1 MQPALIR
8 TRPSLCFVESQT
20 YSNPND
26 PKPRWSINLMT
37 RVGDLNPNEP
47 KPEMIRKSCDPNP
60 TRPEQPETQPDPKSD
75 DIRIHQRPSTWYSDL
90 TWNDPRPENIP
101 AAVNPISDR
110 TQKDARP
117 KKNDSSRQPD
127 TRPDPTWY
135 DPRVEKNVSTGQ
147 RETQPD
153 PTHIS
158 IWPNWPGSKPD
169 PIRLDNL
176 PPLIV
181 QHIPYEVYPD
191 GLN

>member
-1 MQPALIR
+1 MQPALIG

-37 RVGDLNPNEP
+37 RSRPGDPNPKEP

-101 AAVNPISDR
+101 AAVNPISDG

-117 KKNDSSRQPD
+117 KKMSADVNLILDLI
-127 TRPDPTWY
+127 RPDMT
-135 DPRVEKNVSTGQ
+135 RELKKMSALVNVKLNP
-147 RETQPD
+147 TQPTFPFGQTD
-153 PTHIS
+153 P
-158 IWPNWPGSKPD
+158 D
-169 PIRLDNL
+169 
-176 PPLIV
+176 
-181 QHIPYEVYPD
+181 
-191 GLN
+191 LNPTQSDQTICHL